1 MGGSVMEAKMKSQE
15 SKIELSKR
23 EHKPLQV
30 NPIKHSQPM
39 GAALAFMGIKNCL
52 PLMHGSQGCASYT
65 KVFYTRHFNEP
76 IAMYNTSVSDITA
89 VLDGGDYS
97 ILMAI
102 ENITKKNKTM
112 KPELI
117 GLHTTGLTETKGDDV
132 RSVGTH
138 IEIPY
143 CYVNTPDYE
152 GGMESGWALTAKALI
167 AQQTKPQTQIEPK
180 KLLLLPHVSVQPI
193 EVEKIKELCESF
205 GLETLAL
212 PDLSTSLD
220 GYLSEGQGKL
230 GTGAISIADIEEL
243 GDCAMVISIGDSMKI
258 AAEAL
263 LEKNQNIAHRHFEHL
278 MGQDINDN
286 FVATLMEIGQNEPRA
301 GIKRWRGRLQDAM
314 LDTHFLIGSS
324 HFVITGEPDMCLGI
338 CELLQS
344 VGATIDAV
352 VATNYSVA
360 LEKIRSENVFV
371 GDLEDAT
378 PYFEKS
384 DLVIS
389 NFHAERLLHSQ
400 EKERALILRGFPNYE
415 ELGNQL
421 KNDSLY
427 EGSTQFLFEV
437 ANALRKVKHQH

>member
-1 MGGSVMEAKMKSQE
+1 MNTPM
-15 SKIELSKR
+15 KIELDRK

-39 GAALAFMGIKNCL
+39 GAALAFMGIQNCL
-52 PLMHGSQGCASYT
+52 PLMHASQGCASYT

-132 RSVGTH
+132 RSVGMH

-143 CYVNTPDYE
+143 CYVNTPDFE

-167 AQQTKPQTQIEPK
+167 DQHTLESSEIKPH
-180 KLLLLPHVSVQPI
+180 KLLLLPHVSTQPREI
-193 EVEKIKELCESF
+193 EKIKELCEGF
-205 GLETLAL
+205 GFETYAL

-230 GTGAISIADIEEL
+230 GTGAISIEDIKDL
-243 GDCAMVISIGDSMKI
+243 GNTATVVSIGSSMKI

-263 LEKNQNIAHRHFEHL
+263 LKKNEKIMHLHFDHL
-278 MGQDINDN
+278 MGQEQNDN
-286 FVATLMEIGQNEPRA
+286 FVAQLMKIRQMDPPPL
-301 GIKRWRGRLQDAM
+301 IKRWRGRLQDAM

-324 HFVITGEPDMCLGI
+324 HFVVTGEPDMCIGI

-344 VGATIDAV
+344 VGGTIDAV
-352 VATNYSVA
+352 VSTVYSPV
-360 LEKIRSENVFV
+360 LEKIKAGTVFV
-371 GDLEDAT
+371 GDLEDAKA
-378 PYFEKS
+378 YFADA

-389 NFHAERLLHSQ
+389 NFHAERLLHMDEHSHAGLAMQ
-400 EKERALILRGFPNYE
+400 
-415 ELGNQL
+415 
-421 KNDSLY
+421 DSC
-427 EGSTQFLFEV
+427 
-437 ANALRKVKHQH
+437 

>member
-1 MGGSVMEAKMKSQE
+1 MEASYQGTDE
-15 SKIELSKR
+15 RIELSKK

-39 GAALAFMGIKNCL
+39 GAALAFMGIQNCM
-52 PLMHGSQGCASYT
+52 PLMHASQGCASYT

-76 IAMYNTSVSDITA
+76 IPMYNTSVSDITA

-167 AQQTKPQTQIEPK
+167 KQHTKESREIKPN
-180 KLLLLPHVSVQPI
+180 KLLILPNVSMQPV
-193 EVEKIKELCESF
+193 EVEKLKEFCEGF
-205 GLETLAL
+205 GFETLAL

-230 GTGAISIADIEEL
+230 GTGAISIEDIYEL
-243 GDCAMVISIGDSMKI
+243 ANSGTVVTVGESMKI
-258 AAEAL
+258 VADAL
-263 LEKNQNIAHRHFEHL
+263 LEKNSNITHLHFKHL
-278 MGQDINDN
+278 MGQDMSDN
-286 FVATLMEIGQNEPRA
+286 FVASLMKIRQIEPRPLV
-301 GIKRWRGRLQDAM
+301 KRWRGRLQDAM
-314 LDTHFLIGSS
+314 LDSHFLIGSS
-324 HFVITGEPDMCLGI
+324 HFVVTGEPDMCVGM

-344 VGATIDAV
+344 VGGTIDAV
-352 VATNYSVA
+352 VSTTYSPV
-360 LEKIRSENVFV
+360 LETIDASHVFV
-371 GDLEDAT
+371 GDLEDALKH
-378 PYFEKS
+378 FQKA

-389 NFHAERLLHSQ
+389 NFHAERLLHTQ
-400 EKERALILRGFPNYE
+400 EKETALVLRGFPNYE

-421 KNDSLY
+421 KNDLLY
-427 EGSTQFLFEV
+427 EGSTQFLFEI

>member
-1 MGGSVMEAKMKSQE
+1 MESQ
-15 SKIELSKR
+15 KIELNKR

-39 GAALAFMGIKNCL
+39 GAALAFMGIRNCL
-52 PLMHGSQGCASYT
+52 PLMHASQGCASYT

-167 AQQTKPQTQIEPK
+167 SQHTKATTQIKPN
-180 KLLLLPHVSVQPI
+180 KLLILPHVSMQPV
-193 EVEKIKELCESF
+193 EVEKIKELCEGF
-205 GLETLAL
+205 GFDTYAL

-230 GTGAISIADIEEL
+230 GTGAIGIDEIEEL
-243 GDCAMVISIGDSMKI
+243 ANSATVITIGTSMII
-258 AAEAL
+258 AANAL
-263 LEKNQNIAHRHFEHL
+263 LEKNTKINHLHFNNL
-278 MGQDINDN
+278 MGQDNNDN
-286 FVATLMEIGQNEPRA
+286 FVASLMKIRQIEPQPLL
-301 GIKRWRGRLQDAM
+301 KRWRGRLQDAM
-314 LDTHFLIGSS
+314 LDSHFLVGSS
-324 HFVITGEPDMCLGI
+324 HFVVTGEPDMCVGM

-344 VGATIDAV
+344 VGGTIDAV
-352 VATNYSVA
+352 IATNYSVV
-360 LEKIRSENVFV
+360 LESINAENVFV
-371 GDLEDAT
+371 GDLEDAVK
-378 PYFEKS
+378 YFAKA

-400 EKERALILRGFPNYE
+400 EKDTALMLRGFPNYE

-421 KNDSLY
+421 KNDQLY
-427 EGSTQFLFEV
+427 EGSTYFLFEV
-437 ANALRKVKHQH
+437 ANALRHVKHEH

>member
-1 MGGSVMEAKMKSQE
+1 MQAR
-15 SKIELSKR
+15 KIQLNKR

-39 GAALAFMGIKNCL
+39 GAALAFMGIRNCL

-102 ENITKKNKTM
+102 ENITNKNKTM

-132 RSVGTH
+132 RSVSAH

-152 GGMESGWALTAKALI
+152 GGMESGWALTAKSLI
-167 AQQTKPQTQIEPK
+167 DQHTLEATEVKPN
-180 KLLLLPHVSVQPI
+180 KLLILPHVSMQPA
-193 EVEKIKELCESF
+193 EVEKIKEFCEGF
-205 GLETLAL
+205 GFETLAL

-230 GTGAISIADIEEL
+230 GTGAIGIDDIQAL
-243 GDCAMVISIGDSMKI
+243 GDTATVITIGHSMQI
-258 AAEAL
+258 AATAL
-263 LEKNQNIAHRHFEHL
+263 LKKNANITNIHFDHL
-278 MGQDINDN
+278 MGQENNDN
-286 FVATLMEIGQNEPRA
+286 FVAQLMKIRQIEPRPLV
-301 GIKRWRGRLQDAM
+301 KRWRGRLQDAM
-314 LDTHFLIGSS
+314 LDSHFLIGSS
-324 HFVITGEPDMCLGI
+324 HFVITGEPDMCVGLVDLI
-338 CELLQS
+338 QS
-344 VGATIDAV
+344 VGGTIDAV
-352 VATNYSVA
+352 IATNYSPV
-360 LEKIRSENVFV
+360 LEKIEAENVFV
-371 GDLEDAT
+371 GDLEDAEI
-378 PYFEKS
+378 YFKNT

-389 NFHAERLLHSQ
+389 NFHAERLLHMQ
-400 EKERALILRGFPNYE
+400 ERETALVLRGFPNYE

-421 KNDSLY
+421 KNDQLY
-427 EGSTQFLFEV
+427 EGSTYFLFEI
-437 ANALRKVKHQH
+437 ANKLREVKHIHHD

>member
-1 MGGSVMEAKMKSQE
+1 MESEK
-15 SKIELSKR
+15 KIELSKR
-23 EHKPLQV
+23 DHKPLQV

-39 GAALAFMGIKNCL
+39 GAALAFMGIKNCM
-52 PLMHGSQGCASYT
+52 PLMHASQGCASYT

-112 KPELI
+112 KPEII

-132 RSVGTH
+132 RGVGMH

-152 GGMESGWALTAKALI
+152 GGMQSGWALTVKALI
-167 AQQTKPQTQIEPK
+167 EQHTKESSDLKPN
-180 KLLLLPHVSVQPI
+180 KLLLLPHVSMQPI
-193 EVEKIKELCESF
+193 EVERIKELCEGF
-205 GLETLAL
+205 GFETLSL

-230 GTGAISIADIEEL
+230 GTGAISIEEIYALADS
-243 GDCAMVISIGDSMKI
+243 ATAVTIGASMSI

-263 LEKNQNIAHRHFEHL
+263 LKKNSKISHLHFDHL
-278 MGQDINDN
+278 MGLENNDN
-286 FVATLMEIGQNEPRA
+286 FVAALMKIRQIEPKPLL
-301 GIKRWRGRLQDAM
+301 KRWRGRLQDAM
-314 LDTHFLIGSS
+314 LDSHFLIGSS
-324 HFVITGEPDMCLGI
+324 HFVVTGEPDMCIGI

-344 VGATIDAV
+344 VGGVIDAV
-352 VATNYSVA
+352 VATNYSPV
-360 LEKIRSENVFV
+360 LEKIEAENIFV
-371 GDLEDAT
+371 GDLEDAAVH
-378 PYFEKS
+378 FKEA

-389 NFHAERLLHSQ
+389 NFHAERLLHMQ
-400 EKERALILRGFPNYE
+400 DKETALVLRGFPNYE

-421 KNDSLY
+421 KNDQLY
-427 EGSTQFLFEV
+427 EGSAYFLFEV
-437 ANALRKVKHQH
+437 ANKLTEVKHHG

>member
-1 MGGSVMEAKMKSQE
+1 MMEAQN
-15 SKIELSKR
+15 KIELSKR

-39 GAALAFMGIKNCL
+39 GAALAFMGIRNCM
-52 PLMHGSQGCASYT
+52 PLMHASQGCASYT

-89 VLDGGDYS
+89 ILDGGDYS

-102 ENITKKNKTM
+102 ENITKKNKTL

-132 RSVGTH
+132 RSVGMH

-167 AQQTKPQTQIEPK
+167 KQHTKSTTELKPN
-180 KLLLLPHVSVQPI
+180 KLLLLPHVSMQPL
-193 EVEKIKELCESF
+193 EVEKLKEFCESF
-205 GLETLAL
+205 GFETLAL

-230 GTGAISIADIEEL
+230 GTGAISIEDIYEL
-243 GDCAMVISIGDSMKI
+243 ANSATVVSVGASMKI

-263 LEKNQNIAHRHFEHL
+263 LEKNEKIKHMHFNHL
-278 MGQDINDN
+278 MGQDMSDN
-286 FVATLMEIGQNEPRA
+286 FVASLMQIRQIEPKPL
-301 GIKRWRGRLQDAM
+301 IKRWRGRLQDAM
-314 LDTHFLIGSS
+314 LDSHFLIGSS
-324 HFVITGEPDMCLGI
+324 HFVVTGEPDMCVGM
-338 CELLQS
+338 CELLRS
-344 VGATIDAV
+344 VGGTIDAV
-352 VATNYSVA
+352 VATVYSQV
-360 LEKIRSENVFV
+360 LEEIESENTFV
-371 GDLEDAT
+371 GDLEDALE
-378 PYFEKS
+378 YFQNT

-389 NFHAERLLHSQ
+389 NFHAERLLHAQ
-400 EKERALILRGFPNYE
+400 EKHTALALRGFPNYE
-415 ELGNQL
+415 EFGNQL
-421 KNDSLY
+421 KNDLLY
-427 EGSTQFLFEV
+427 EGSTQFLFEI
-437 ANALRKVKHQH
+437 ANKLRVVKHS

>member
-1 MGGSVMEAKMKSQE
+1 MGGRIMEAQ
-15 SKIELSKR
+15 KIELSKH

-52 PLMHGSQGCASYT
+52 PLMHASQGCASYT

-102 ENITKKNKTM
+102 ENITKKNTTL
-112 KPELI
+112 KPEII

-132 RSVGTH
+132 RSVGMH

-143 CYVNTPDYE
+143 CYVNTPDFE
-152 GGMESGWALTAKALI
+152 GGMESGWALTCKALI
-167 AQQTKPQTQIEPK
+167 AQHTLTCNEIKPN
-180 KLLLLPHVSVQPI
+180 KLLFLPHVSMQPI
-193 EVEKIKELCESF
+193 EVEKIKAMCESF
-205 GLETLAL
+205 GFETLAL

-230 GTGAISIADIEEL
+230 GTGNISIEDIANL
-243 GDCAMVISIGDSMKI
+243 GDTQTVISIGSSMKI
-258 AAEAL
+258 AVQAL
-263 LEKNQNIAHRHFEHL
+263 LEKNQNITHLHFDHL
-278 MGQDINDN
+278 MGLEANDN
-286 FVATLMEIGQNEPRA
+286 FVASLIKIRQIEPA
-301 GIKRWRGRLQDAM
+301 PLVKRWRGRLQDAM
-314 LDTHFLIGSS
+314 LDSHFLIGSS
-324 HFVITGEPDMCLGI
+324 SFVVTGEPDMCVGM

-344 VGATIDAV
+344 VGGTIHAV
-352 VATNYSVA
+352 VSTVYSPILKEIKA
-360 LEKIRSENVFV
+360 ENIFV
-371 GDLEDAT
+371 GDLEDAR
-378 PYFEKS
+378 PYFENA

-389 NFHAERLLHSQ
+389 NFHAERILHLQ
-400 EKERALILRGFPNYE
+400 EKHTALVLRGFPNYE

-421 KNDSLY
+421 KNDQLY
-427 EGSTQFLFEV
+427 EGSTYFLFEV
-437 ANALRKVKHQH
+437 ANKLREVKHHG

>member
-1 MGGSVMEAKMKSQE
+1 MECNEEIKLGRK
-15 SKIELSKR
+15 

-39 GAALAFMGIKNCL
+39 GAALAFMGIRNCL
-52 PLMHGSQGCASYT
+52 PLMHASQGCASYT

-97 ILMAI
+97 ILLSI
-102 ENITKKNKTM
+102 ENITKKNKGM

-132 RSVGTH
+132 RAVGMH

-143 CYVNTPDYE
+143 CYVNTPDFE
-152 GGMESGWALTAKALI
+152 GGMESGWALAAKAMI
-167 AQQTKPQTQIEPK
+167 DQHTAAATECKPN
-180 KLLLLPHVSVQPI
+180 KLLLLPHVSIQPGEI
-193 EVEKIKELCESF
+193 EKIKAVCEDF
-205 GLETLAL
+205 GFETLAL

-230 GTGAISIADIEEL
+230 GTGAIGIDDIAGL
-243 GDCAMVISIGDSMKI
+243 GDTETVITIGHSMKV

-263 LEKNQNIAHRHFEHL
+263 LKKNPAIRHVHFDHL
-278 MGQDINDN
+278 MGLENNDI
-286 FVATLMEIGQNEPRA
+286 FVGELMKIRHIEPTPLV
-301 GIKRWRGRLQDAM
+301 KRWRGRLQDAM
-314 LDTHFLIGSS
+314 LDSHFLVGAAR
-324 HFVITGEPDMCLGI
+324 FVVTGEPDMCIGI

-344 VGATIDAV
+344 VGGTVDTV
-352 VATNYSVA
+352 VATTYSPV
-360 LEKIRSENVFV
+360 LEKIEADHVFV
-371 GDLEDAT
+371 GDLEDASKH
-378 PYFEKS
+378 FENA

-389 NFHAERLLHSQ
+389 NFHAERLLHMS
-400 EKERALILRGFPNYE
+400 KKSHAGLMLRGFPNYE

-421 KNDSLY
+421 KNDQLY
-427 EGSTQFLFEV
+427 EGSCFFLFE
-437 ANALRKVKHQH
+437 ASNTLRHVMHGEGH